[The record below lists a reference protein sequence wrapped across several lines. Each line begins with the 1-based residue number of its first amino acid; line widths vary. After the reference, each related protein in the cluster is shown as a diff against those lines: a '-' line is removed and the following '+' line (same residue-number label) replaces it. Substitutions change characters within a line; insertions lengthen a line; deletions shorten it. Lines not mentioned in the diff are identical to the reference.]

1 MTEPAGARPQDV
13 GRSHHRAGEL
23 APETAEIL
31 ERYRAAMRA
40 ELDDVLGEIR
50 PATGQIVNPMTRDPV
65 APGELGIVI
74 ERPSLEKRRAL
85 WDLAIKLGRE
95 LAGGPGDGGL
105 GDTPKLVPADPTLV
119 RNPRAAPRLKARERR
134 SLGG

>member
-1 MTEPAGARPQDV
+1 MGVDAGAGDRPQDV

-23 APETAEIL
+23 APETSEVL
-31 ERYRAAMRA
+31 ERYRAVMRLDLA
-40 ELDDVLGEIR
+40 ELLGELR
-50 PATGQIVNPMTRDPV
+50 PETGQLTIAGDV
-65 APGELGIVI
+65 

-95 LAGGPGDGGL
+95 LAGGPGDASVRDPGAVAIER
-105 GDTPKLVPADPTLV
+105 TDPTLI
-119 RNPRAAPRLKARERR
+119 RPARPAPRLKARERR